1 MSEHSEL
8 IHSILKDNNGYITA
22 AQVTSAGIPRRCLNE
37 LVLSGDIYKADRGIY
52 TLPETWEDE
61 LFFLQYRF
69 SKGIYSHGTALY
81 LHALTDRTPHKYT
94 MTTPHG
100 YNAGGARKQGIVIK
114 AALPGLFELGI
125 TELASPCN
133 NPLRVYDV
141 ERTLCDIVRGRNA
154 DDIQLVNQAMKAYA
168 AASKKDIAKLI
179 DYAEKLRVKSKILR
193 YMEVLL

>member
-1 MSEHSEL
+1 MREHYEL
-8 IHSILKDNNGYITA
+8 IHSILKDNNGYITT
-22 AQVTSAGIPRRCLNE
+22 AQVTNAGIPRRCLNE
-37 LVLSGDIYKADRGIY
+37 LVLSGEIYKAARGIY

-61 LFFLQYRF
+61 MYFIQYRF
-69 SKGIYSHGTALY
+69 SKCIFSHGTALY
-81 LHALTDRTPHKYT
+81 LHALTDRTPHRYT

-100 YNAGGARKQGIVIK
+100 YNASGARKKGIVIK
-114 AALPGLFELGI
+114 AVLPELFELGI
-125 TELASPCN
+125 TEVASPCN

-168 AASKKDIAKLI
+168 ATSKKDIARLM

>member
-1 MSEHSEL
+1 MSDHIEL
-8 IHSILKDNNGYITA
+8 IHSILKKNNGYITT

-37 LVLSGDIYKADRGIY
+37 LVLSGDIYKVDRGIY

-61 LFFLQYRF
+61 MYFLQYRF

-81 LHALTDRTPHKYT
+81 LHALTDRTPHRYT

-114 AALPGLFELGI
+114 AAMPRLFELGI
-125 TELASPCN
+125 TEVASPCN
-133 NPLRVYDV
+133 NPLRAYDV

-154 DDIQLVNQAMKAYA
+154 DDIQLVNQAMKAYVA
-168 AASKKDIAKLI
+168 SSKKDIAKLI
-179 DYAEKLRVKSKILR
+179 DYAEKLRVKSKILW